1 MQGIRGASKCH
12 WLVHTTEQE
21 AFSFVIESLCSITVG
36 LYCQGIPQKVLQKF
50 DARFDKKMPVKSSAI
65 QKKFKSHELFQNYSS
80 N

>member
-36 LYCQGIPQKVLQKF
+36 LWCLGIPQKVLKTF
-50 DARFDKKMPVKSSAI
+50 DTRFDIKMIVKSSAI
-65 QKKFKSHELFQNYSS
+65 YFS
-80 N
+80 NPL

>member
-36 LYCQGIPQKVLQKF
+36 LWCLGIPQKVLKTF
-50 DARFDKKMPVKSSAI
+50 DTRFDNM
-65 QKKFKSHELFQNYSS
+65 
-80 N
+80 